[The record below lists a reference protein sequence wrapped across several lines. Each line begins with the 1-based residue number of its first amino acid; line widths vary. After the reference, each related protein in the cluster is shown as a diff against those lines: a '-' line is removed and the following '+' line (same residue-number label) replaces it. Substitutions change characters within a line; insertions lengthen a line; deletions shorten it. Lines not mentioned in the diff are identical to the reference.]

1 MAVAHLE
8 VTSIPS
14 SLGLMARECQTRGG
28 SCVGVT
34 FSTFGDCNTAFVP
47 PPPRPPPATATT
59 RSPITTRHTLQPRV
73 KRDSR
78 RRPCVAGRAKG
89 ERPFVYSACTPPRL
103 APPRLIPHAP
113 SFLIFSPFPLFLS
126 LPCETRA
133 RIWATRVQTPAPIF
147 ITISSIVINDL
158 LIVKTQ
164 PGLPRQPHTQRPSL
178 FYNVFISFLFPALVT
193 VAGM

>member
-8 VTSIPS
+8 VPSIPS

-164 PGLPRQPHTQRPSL
+164 PGLPRQPHTRLNDLAS
-178 FYNVFISFLFPALVT
+178 STTCLFPFSFPH
-193 VAGM
+193 